1 MLEIHVYKHESLRAP
16 DLFWLWAPKDSTE
29 RWNTLH
35 SNKNGKQSKE
45 MAEISRVQFII
56 PISRVMLGSA
66 VHHFSIVAPS
76 VLCLPSSSPTLS
88 DDLPNL
94 MSKVRLL
101 SDASGEIPE
110 AAVPSLHIWRAIRS
124 DSCPC
129 RPAEIVFALPN
140 LVVRSLLIEHRTSS
154 HCLCLVTPPY
164 AWTRFSVCFAGCH
177 LSTFFSFTSFPG
189 CLELFLMTRA
199 WHVALSSFLCSA
211 PR

>member
-1 MLEIHVYKHESLRAP
+1 
-16 DLFWLWAPKDSTE
+16 
-29 RWNTLH
+29 
-35 SNKNGKQSKE
+35 

-101 SDASGEIPE
+101 SDASGEVPE

-154 HCLCLVTPPY
+154 RCLCLVTPPY
-164 AWTRFSVCFAGCH
+164 AWTRFSVCFPGCH
-177 LSTFFSFTSFPG
+177 LSTFFSFTFPRMLGALPHDPCVTHCSILFSMFSPKIILVSPLSFATQ
-189 CLELFLMTRA
+189 M
-199 WHVALSSFLCSA
+199 
-211 PR
+211 